1 MKVTVENKKG
11 LNKDVK
17 VFVDKKT
24 MNVYMDEK
32 YEEIKGTVNLKGFR
46 PGKVPREILKRQ
58 FGKAVFSEVLD
69 KVLKETSTK
78 ALQENK
84 IKPAGQPKLDLK
96 TYGEDKDLEYIL
108 SVTELP
114 KVELK
119 SIENIKFDEY
129 TVKIDQKETD
139 KRINDIAKNQ
149 PNFKEAPETTK
160 AKKGDLVVFDYN
172 ATVDEKTFK
181 GGEGKNTQLTLGKD
195 LFLKGFDEQLIGVK
209 KGDEKIVDA
218 TLPENFP
225 EKEFINK
232 KAKFKCTISAVKIP
246 EDVKIDDQFAKNL
259 GAKDLNDLKSLI
271 TKQIN
276 DEYKNSLD
284 RLTKNQILKEIEK
297 FKVSEIPE
305 NLLEDEIKILS
316 QGMSEDDAKK
326 SRKNFEEVA
335 KKRIKVGLVLNEFG
349 EQNQI
354 KVTEQELQ
362 AEVQKQIRMMPGQE
376 KMVMEFYKKNP
387 NALASL
393 RGTVYEEKIL
403 NMIKE
408 KAKPNKK
415 EISKDEAEK
424 ILKESQKQ
432 QLEQERRQA
441 EINTLQQHNDL
452 LAELDQ
458 AEDVNRATFA
468 FLNRDDDNSVRAF
481 NEAQTEISDR
491 DIRRIDAQGLY
502 ASEQLRLRS
511 VGALRAGRAAER
523 AANLNAMAT
532 IFSASYKATQT
543 G

>member
-149 PNFKEAPETTK
+149 PNFKDAPETTK

-209 KGDEKIVDA
+209 KGDEKVVDA

-232 KAKFKCTISAVKIP
+232 KAKFICKISAVKVP
-246 EDVKIDDQFAKNL
+246 EDVKVDDQFAKNL

-362 AEVQKQIRMMPGQE
+362 TEVQKQIRMMPGQE

-432 QLEQERRQA
+432 QLDQE
-441 EINTLQQHNDL
+441 LK
-452 LAELDQ
+452 DQ
-458 AEDVNRATFA
+458 RKPEKKADGKKTA
-468 FLNRDDDNSVRAF
+468 DNKTKPKVKKTKSVAKK
-481 NEAQTEISDR
+481 TKKVS
-491 DIRRIDAQGLY
+491 
-502 ASEQLRLRS
+502 
-511 VGALRAGRAAER
+511 
-523 AANLNAMAT
+523 
-532 IFSASYKATQT
+532 KK
-543 G
+543 

>member
-149 PNFKEAPETTK
+149 PNFKEASETTK

-232 KAKFKCTISAVKIP
+232 KAKFICKISAVKIP

-335 KKRIKVGLVLNEFG
+335 KKRIKVGLILNEFG

-362 AEVQKQIRMMPGQE
+362 TEVQKQIRMMPGQE

-432 QLEQERRQA
+432 QLDQE
-441 EINTLQQHNDL
+441 LK
-452 LAELDQ
+452 DQ
-458 AEDVNRATFA
+458 RKPEKKADVKKTA
-468 FLNRDDDNSVRAF
+468 DNKTKPKVKKTKSVAKK
-481 NEAQTEISDR
+481 TKKVS
-491 DIRRIDAQGLY
+491 
-502 ASEQLRLRS
+502 
-511 VGALRAGRAAER
+511 
-523 AANLNAMAT
+523 
-532 IFSASYKATQT
+532 KK
-543 G
+543 